1 MPPVEAS
8 LLSIGLFTS
17 IECRTQL
24 VTVTLMSILIFV
36 TFLLPATKPPIS
48 RTFSPVTI
56 TLFAFTFSIFTP
68 EKSQA
73 PTRPPAAA
81 VPYISEIVVTL
92 RLLILTSLLESL
104 VISKVPYP
112 TFHPIKPPELP
123 SFLTHF
129 DTFTFSIDQLSKV
142 TSLLELLYPSI

>member
-36 TFLLPATKPPIS
+36 TFLLPAIKPPIS
-48 RTFSPVTI
+48 RTLFPVTV
-56 TLFAFTFSIFTP
+56 TLFAFTFSILTL
-68 EKSQA
+68 EESQA

-81 VPYISEIVVTL
+81 VLYLSEIVVTL
-92 RLLILTSLLESL
+92 RFLILTSSLESL

-112 TFHPIKPPELP
+112 TFHPTNPPELP
-123 SFLTHF
+123 SF
-129 DTFTFSIDQLSKV
+129 
-142 TSLLELLYPSI
+142 